1 MKSKPDLSRLWNRTF
16 STNNKGIYRLWV
28 QYCVYVSSCLEG
40 WCVYHPWWQQSR
52 STLCTVIS
60 LLTWTIHQGGPA
72 WKLHWAWGMYSVA
85 NQGPIFIFKVFS
97 PHPELNAVLLVYDT
111 LAHGSAFRVQLELI
125 WFIVHALLKQYS
137 YLQHCRKS
145 PSQGA
150 LTDIQ
155 THSHRHSYC
164 AAPLTHTSDM
174 WGSDP

>member
-1 MKSKPDLSRLWNRTF
+1 MDLRGNYTE
-16 STNNKGIYRLWV
+16 
-28 QYCVYVSSCLEG
+28 Q
-40 WCVYHPWWQQSR
+40 
-52 STLCTVIS
+52 
-60 LLTWTIHQGGPA
+60 
-72 WKLHWAWGMYSVA
+72 WGMYSVA

-125 WFIVHALLKQYS
+125 WFIVHALLKRYS

-155 THSHRHSYC
+155 THSHRHSYR

-174 WGSDP
+174 